1 METTYIN
8 KTPLH
13 ILLVEDNPGDV
24 YIIKDFIKSTE
35 TKFSVSH
42 SAKLC
47 DAIKLSGEIEFDV
60 ILLDLGL
67 PDSVGLETLQKFL
80 ASKVKAPVI
89 VMTGL
94 DDEEIALASVK
105 AGAQDYLVKNNLTSE
120 NILRAIRY
128 GIERKKLQEI
138 QERNARQF
146 TILSLAT
153 VAMNECED
161 VPSIYRTICENI
173 NRLLNEV
180 TVLPI
185 DLIDQNNTSKPC
197 NDRLEPFFLEIL
209 KINKLTESQ
218 VLILAG
224 DYLKKVL
231 NFHIDGKPHELI
243 GDIPYQF
250 PAVKGIDVFG
260 EFKKVFNHDKTYT
273 VGFSKDEKHYGG
285 VFIFSKK
292 AIEPN
297 DMDII
302 EAISSQASLNIQR
315 RNAENDLKISESS
328 YKILFKEVTKAK
340 EALQKLNEELDSK
353 IQIRTQDLAEINT
366 LLHFELN
373 EHILTSEKLKESE
386 EKYRLLFTKMIDG
399 FALYEIILDKQGKL
413 CDYKFISV
421 NPAFEELTGLTARAV
436 IGKTAR
442 EILPATYKNK
452 IDIFG
457 EVSLTGKSVEFEDY
471 NAEINKYFKMN
482 AFCPKTGFFAVIF
495 EDITLQIQIENDKQK
510 AEVKLKKYA
519 ADLKDLNATKDKFFG
534 IIAHDLKNP
543 FCGLLGASEL
553 LIDYVDDFDIDNI
566 KNISLLLNESAKR
579 GFALLENLLEWSRS
593 QTGNIKF
600 NPQILNINELV
611 EENLS
616 NMKPMVLNKKIE
628 LHSEIT
634 ENLETMADKD
644 MFNTILRN
652 LLNNAV
658 KFTHRNGKV
667 TVLANQCDDKVTITI
682 KDTGIG
688 ISKKNIDKL
697 FRIDV
702 QYTNI
707 GTEQERGTGLGLL
720 LCKEFVEKHGGHLW
734 VESNLGT
741 GSEFKFTIPY
751 ITSPSFKGDK
761 TPKMM
766 SQI

>member
-1 METTYIN
+1 MVNSSIN

-24 YIIKDFIKSTE
+24 YIIKDFIKSME
-35 TKFSVSH
+35 TKFLVSH

-47 DAIKLSGEIEFDV
+47 DAIKLSGEHEFDV

-67 PDSVGLETLQKFL
+67 PDSIGLETLKKFL

-94 DDEEIALASVK
+94 DDEETALASVK

-120 NILRAIRY
+120 NILRTIRY

-153 VAMNECED
+153 VAMNECEN

-185 DLIDQNNTSKPC
+185 DLIDQYNTCMPC
-197 NDRLEPFFLEIL
+197 NESLEPFFREIQ
-209 KINKLTESQ
+209 KINELTVSQ
-218 VLILAG
+218 VMILAG

-231 NFHIDGKPHELI
+231 NFHNDGKLHELSGEI
-243 GDIPYQF
+243 SDQF
-250 PAVKGIDVFG
+250 PAEKGLDVYG
-260 EFKKVFNHDKTYT
+260 EFTKVFNHHKTYT
-273 VGFSKDEKHYGG
+273 IGFSRDEKHYGG
-285 VFIFSKK
+285 VFIFSKRL
-292 AIEPN
+292 IEPN

-302 EAISSQASLNIQR
+302 EAISSQGSLNIQR
-315 RNAENDLKISESS
+315 RNVENDLKISENS

-353 IQIRTQDLAEINT
+353 IKIRTQDLAEINT
-366 LLHFELN
+366 LLHLELN
-373 EHILTSEKLKESE
+373 EHIRTSDKLKESE
-386 EKYRLLFTKMIDG
+386 EKYRLLFTKMMDG
-399 FALYEIILDKQGKL
+399 FALYEIILDKQGKPF
-413 CDYKFISV
+413 DYKFISV
-421 NPAFEELTGLTARAV
+421 NRAFEELTGLTARAV
-436 IGKTAR
+436 VGKTAR
-442 EILPATYKNK
+442 EIVPATYKNNL
-452 IDIFG
+452 DIYG
-457 EVSLTGKSVEFEDY
+457 EVSLTGKSVEFENY
-471 NAEINKYFKMN
+471 NSEINKYFKIN
-482 AFCPKTGFFAVIF
+482 AFCPKTGFFAIIF
-495 EDITLQIQIENDKQK
+495 EDITLRIQIENEKQK

-519 ADLKDLNATKDKFFG
+519 SDLKDLNATKDKFFG

-543 FCGLLGASEL
+543 FCGLLGASEI
-553 LIDYVDDFDIDNI
+553 LINYVDEYDIDQI
-566 KNISLLLNESAKR
+566 KNISILLNESAKH

-600 NPQILNINELV
+600 KSQILNINELV

-616 NMKPMVLNKKIE
+616 NIKSMVLNKKIE

-634 ENLETMADKD
+634 EKLETMGDKD

-667 TVLANQCDDKVTITI
+667 TVLANQCDDMVTITI

-688 ISKKNIDKL
+688 ISKQNIDKL
-697 FRIDV
+697 FKIDT

-720 LCKEFVEKHGGHLW
+720 ICKEFVEKHGGHLW
-734 VESNLGT
+734 VESNFGK

-751 ITSPSFKGDK
+751 ITSLSYKGNR
-761 TPKMM
+761 TLVGN
-766 SQI
+766 IV